1 MTLITTNTFMN
12 TQRSL
17 RVAVTIFVMLKMFT
31 ASADAQEV
39 RIEKGIIRIVQSVDV
54 SVKRAGVIRT
64 LDVQEGD
71 KVEQDQ
77 IVGKL
82 YDKSLR
88 LQLEKA
94 RTQYEIAKRRS
105 SDDTLVE
112 YAKSTAAVA
121 NAELARALSANRS
134 VALAIS
140 DTELDR
146 LKLVFSK
153 SQLESDKA
161 KIDLD
166 VATLTQ
172 KLARVEIADAENE
185 IEQRTIKSP
194 IEGIVVSMYKSAG
207 EWAGVGD
214 RVFKVVRMNRLRVE
228 GQLRVDKTIGVMINS
243 KARVEVDLPGGD
255 SVTREGKVVF
265 VSPEVNT
272 LNGNV
277 SLWVEFDNLDGR
289 LRPGLQATV
298 VVGTGEDGVESADSR
313 QLEMSPTET
322 DDARPSTGSGLG
334 L

>member
-1 MTLITTNTFMN
+1 MT
-12 TQRSL
+12 TQSSFRL
-17 RVAVTIFVMLKMFT
+17 AAAIFAMAAMLVA
-31 ASADAQEV
+31 SSDAQEI

-64 LDVQEGD
+64 LDVHEGD
-71 KVEQDQ
+71 KVKKDQ
-77 IVGKL
+77 TVGKL

-105 SDDTLVE
+105 SDDTLIE

-121 NAELARALSANRS
+121 NAELARARSANRS

-146 LKLVFSK
+146 LLLVYSK
-153 SQLESDKA
+153 SKLESDKA
-161 KIDLD
+161 QIDLD
-166 VATLTQ
+166 VATLNQ

-214 RVFKVVRMNRLRVE
+214 PVFKVVRINRLRVE
-228 GQLRVDKTIGVMINS
+228 GQLRVDKTVGIMINS
-243 KARVEVDLPGGD
+243 KARIEVELPGGD

-277 SLWVEFDNLDGR
+277 SLWVEFENLDGR
-289 LRPGLQATV
+289 LRPGLQATI
-298 VVGTGEDGVESADSR
+298 VVGTGEEGIGSAGSP
-313 QLEMSPTET
+313 QLEMGKTDSNGAGPT
-322 DDARPSTGSGLG
+322 AGSDLG